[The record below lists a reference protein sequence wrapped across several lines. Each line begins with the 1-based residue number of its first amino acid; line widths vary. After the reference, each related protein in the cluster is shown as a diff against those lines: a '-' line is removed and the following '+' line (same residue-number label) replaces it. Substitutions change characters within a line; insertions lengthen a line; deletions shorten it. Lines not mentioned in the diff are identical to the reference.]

1 MIRLELNGKP
11 FDPKSFTDTIMQ
23 SLMQRV
29 AENFRDRI
37 GAIRNP
43 DTGEFPTIVVHADS
57 PRCFC

>member
-23 SLMQRV
+23 SLMQQV

-43 DTGEFPTIVVHADS
+43 DTGEFPTIFVHADS
-57 PRCFC
+57 PR

>member
-1 MIRLELNGKP
+1 MIRLEFNGKP

-37 GAIRNP
+37 GVIRDP
-43 DTGEFPTIVVHADS
+43 DTVEFPTIVVHANAS
-57 PRCFC
+57 R